1 MTDDQQK
8 LDEVIELL
16 KEIRDSIAVFSDFVL
31 EVTPQDA
38 IEDIAKI
45 KN

>member
-1 MTDDQQK
+1 MTDK
-8 LDEVIELL
+8 PELDLIIELL
-16 KEIRDSIAVFSDFVL
+16 KEIRDSIAVFKDFVL

-38 IEDIAKI
+38 EEDIAEI